1 MKRLHIFPLSLA
13 LVLFM
18 SCSESKLPVAPVSDQ
33 LVIQAYLFA
42 NRPVKDIRIST
53 LVPYNSQQEYIP
65 VNDAIVTL
73 IKNGMTFSLALAK
86 GDSGF
91 YAYSGNDL
99 QVEAGDRFQLQV
111 LHNDILATAE
121 TVVPD
126 APKIGTLSRDTL
138 WYPARTSKGRGQA
151 TDSSFI
157 NVEWQK
163 QNGRDSLYYVVIQ
176 PKESYKLPS
185 WPENIPVPYSQESNY
200 WRTGNKWTFYHYP
213 IHYFNLKFAGE
224 YVFYLYHIN
233 REYADLYKVRDVF
246 QGKQMEAPSNI
257 ENGYGIFTAFNCDS
271 VRFFVKFE

>member
-1 MKRLHIFPLSLA
+1 MKVRIYILA
-13 LVLFM
+13 LAFATLLN
-18 SCSESKLPVAPVSDQ
+18 CSESKLPVAPASDQ

-42 NRPVKDIRIST
+42 NKSVKDIKIST

-73 IKNGMTFSLALAK
+73 IKNGTTFSLALAK

-91 YAYSGNDL
+91 YDYPGNDL

-111 LHNDILATAE
+111 LHNDVLATAE

-126 APKIGTLSRDTL
+126 APKIGTLSRETL
-138 WYPARTSKGRGQA
+138 WYPARTSKGRGRA

-157 NVEWQK
+157 KVEWQQ
-163 QNGRDSLYYVVIQ
+163 QNERDSLYYVVIK
-176 PKESYKLPS
+176 PFKNGELR
-185 WPENIPVPYSQESNY
+185 NIPSVHGTFSSYWES
-200 WRTGNKWTFYHYP
+200 GNKWKFYSYA
-213 IHYFNLKFAGE
+213 IDYTYFQSSGE

-233 REYADLYKVRDVF
+233 REYADLYKVREIF
-246 QGKQMEAPSNI
+246 QRKQMIAPSNI

-271 VRFFVKFE
+271 VRFYVKFK